1 MSLKRGL
8 IAVGAGAAALFTPL
22 VVFAGE
28 HAEEVAH
35 ATEEAGHAAEG
46 GHGLHAITLI
56 FFLFVMLMFARIGAL
71 MERIGQPAVLGE
83 LLMGVVLGAL
93 AFLPGFGFIDDLK
106 GEEFIAL
113 IAELGVIIL
122 LFRTGLESNIREMKS
137 VGIKALLVAIVGVVL
152 PFVGGYFASKLM
164 IPGLDNNTYLFIG
177 ATLTATSVGIT
188 ARVFKDLN
196 VLASK
201 EAKIVLGAAVFDDI
215 LGLLIL
221 AVVAGIVSGGSV
233 SPGEIAWISAKAFL
247 FLIISIALGQIF
259 AKRISAVF
267 SKIHSGVGMKM
278 ALALLFCGLYAY
290 GAAAL
295 AGLAPIVGA
304 FAAGLVLDPLH
315 FDDFVAPA
323 ISQKLRRWCDKLKS
337 REDDVKC
344 CEVVTEMN
352 EEADHEEH
360 MHVENLIEQIGW
372 FFMPIFFVFT
382 GLQVNLSTFTNPKVL
397 GIGIGLTMVA
407 FLGKVLAGFVAGKG
421 VNKSIIGFGMVP
433 RGEVGL
439 IFANVGK
446 QLGVVN
452 DETFSV
458 VVIMVILS
466 TLLTPPLLGVLIKKQ
481 MAGAGGS
488 TPEPHPAETV

>member
-8 IAVGAGAAALFTPL
+8 IAVGAAAAALFTPL

-28 HAEEVAH
+28 HAPEAAH
-35 ATEEAGHAAEG
+35 AAEEAGHAAEA
-46 GHGLHAITLI
+46 GHGSRAITLI

-93 AFLPGFGFIDDLK
+93 AFAPGLGFINELK

-113 IAELGVIIL
+113 IAEIGVIIL

-137 VGIKALLVAIVGVVL
+137 VGVKALMVAIVGVVL
-152 PFVGGYFASKLM
+152 PFIGGYFAAKLL
-164 IPGLDNNTYLFIG
+164 IPGLDTNTYLFIG

-196 VLASK
+196 VLSSK

-221 AVVAGIVSGGSV
+221 AVVAGMVSSGTV

-247 FLIISIALGQIF
+247 FLVISIALGQLF
-259 AKRISAVF
+259 ARRISNAF
-267 SKIHSGVGMKM
+267 SKIHSGIGMKM

-290 GAAAL
+290 GAATL

-323 ISQKLRRWCDKLKS
+323 ISQKLRRWTDLLKGH
-337 REDDVKC
+337 DDQETK
-344 CEVVTEMN
+344 EVLVEMN

-360 MHVENLIEQIGW
+360 MHVENLVEQVGW
-372 FFMPIFFVFT
+372 FFMPIFFVYT
-382 GLQVNLSTFTNPKVL
+382 GLQVNLETFASPKVL
-397 GIGIGLTMVA
+397 GIGLALTIVA
-407 FLGKVLAGFVAGKG
+407 FIGKIAAGWVAGKG
-421 VNKSIIGFGMVP
+421 VNKAVIGFGMVP

-446 QLGVVN
+446 QLGVVS
-452 DETFSV
+452 DETFSI

-466 TLLTPPLLGVLIKKQ
+466 TLLTPPLLGVLIKRQQAKEQ
-481 MAGAGGS
+481 
-488 TPEPHPAETV
+488 PAA

>member
-1 MSLKRGL
+1 MA
-8 IAVGAGAAALFTPL
+8 IGAGAVALLTPL
-22 VVFAGE
+22 VVFAGD
-28 HAEEVAH
+28 HGAEVAH

-106 GEEFIAL
+106 HEEFIAL
-113 IAELGVIIL
+113 VAELGVIIL

-137 VGIKALLVAIVGVVL
+137 VGVKALLVAIVGVIL

-164 IPGLDNNTYLFIG
+164 IPGLDSNTYLFIG

-196 VLASK
+196 VLSSK

-233 SPGEIAWISAKAFL
+233 SPGDIAWISAKAFI
-247 FLIISIALGQIF
+247 FLVVSIALGQLF
-259 AKRISAVF
+259 AKRIGLAF
-267 SKIHSGVGMKM
+267 SKIHSGIGMKM

-315 FDDFVAPA
+315 FNDFVAPE
-323 ISQKLRRWCDKLKS
+323 ISKKLRRWVDKL
-337 REDDVKC
+337 RGDDTETE
-344 CEVVTEMN
+344 EVRIEMI
-352 EEADHEEH
+352 ETAHEEEH
-360 MHVENLIEQIGW
+360 MHVENLVEQVGW
-372 FFMPIFFVFT
+372 FFMPIFFVYT
-382 GLQVNLSTFTNPKVL
+382 GLQVNLDTFTNPKVL
-397 GIGIGLTMVA
+397 GIGIAITVVA
-407 FLGKVLAGFVAGKG
+407 FLGKVAAGYVAGKG

-446 QLGVVN
+446 QLGVVT
-452 DETFSV
+452 DETFSI

-466 TLLTPPLLGVLIKKQ
+466 TLLTPPLLGVLIKRQ
-481 MAGAGGS
+481 MGGAGADGGA
-488 TPEPHPAETV
+488 PEPHPVKTN